1 MFLKAT
7 GRKAMP
13 IFRKG
18 VMASSALSKG
28 LGTASRNLATG
39 ARVGSE
45 IGNTILSIPFARQ
58 ALAMSP
64 QGQELLSRLNMG
76 ADLARGGSEFLGR
89 ASDLTNPL
97 TYRPI
102 VRASG
107 SIDTKALGKNIR
119 EGLERAKALDKS
131 SEPLMRFV
139 K

>member
-7 GRKAMP
+7 GKKIMP

-18 VMASSALSKG
+18 VTASSALSKG
-28 LGTASRNLATG
+28 LGGASRNLASG

-45 IGNTILSIPFARQ
+45 LRNTILSIPFAKQ
-58 ALAMSP
+58 ALMRSP
-64 QGQELLSRLNMG
+64 EGKDLLNRLNTG
-76 ADLARGGSEFLGR
+76 VELATSGSKFLGR

-102 VRASG
+102 IRESG
-107 SIDTKALGKNIR
+107 SIDTKALGKNVR
-119 EGLERAKALDKS
+119 EGIERAKALDRS
-131 SEPLMRFV
+131 SEPLIKFA

>member
-28 LGTASRNLATG
+28 LGAASRNLATG

-45 IGNTILSIPFARQ
+45 LRDTILSIPFAKE
-58 ALAMSP
+58 ALARSP
-64 QGQELLSRLNMG
+64 EGKDLLNRLNTG
-76 ADLARGGSEFLGR
+76 VELASSGSGFLGR

-102 VRASG
+102 LRAGG
-107 SIDTKALGKNIR
+107 SIDTRALGKNIR
-119 EGLERAKALDKS
+119 QGIERAKALDKA
-131 SEPLMRFV
+131 SEPLIQF
-139 K
+139 KS

>member
-7 GRKAMP
+7 GRRAMP

-28 LGTASRNLATG
+28 LGTASRGLATG
-39 ARVGSE
+39 ARVGVE
-45 IGNTILSIPFARQ
+45 LGNTILSIPFARE
-58 ALAMSP
+58 ALSMSP

-76 ADLARGGSEFLGR
+76 AGLAREGAQFLGR

-102 VRASG
+102 IRPSG

-131 SEPLMRFV
+131 SEPLMKFV